1 MSVGRSVC
9 RVMHSFD
16 DPHVA
21 PYWPSWP
28 SFLSFLC
35 FSFFL
40 CLFSAFALLPFSF
53 AVGDMRN
60 EVRLRLEFHFLR
72 HLTEGRKINARVLV
86 SSAEK
91 REAQNWPVFFS
102 CFWCRREYFF
112 SLPIH
117 RHRQVNHLIKGVVVV
132 QKRKSRE

>member
-1 MSVGRSVC
+1 MGLLSYSLTLSLFFLFFFRS
-9 RVMHSFD
+9 F
-16 DPHVA
+16 
-21 PYWPSWP
+21 
-28 SFLSFLC
+28 FLSFLC

-53 AVGDMRN
+53 AIGDMRN

-86 SSAEK
+86 TSAEK

-102 CFWCRREYFF
+102 CFWCRREYLFF
-112 SLPIH
+112 
-117 RHRQVNHLIKGVVVV
+117 
-132 QKRKSRE
+132 